1 MSASKIDISDTDI
14 RIMDLIVPSR
24 DVAGYIGKLSEDER
38 ETAVIRAVEVGVFCL
53 ERVQAGHDLDFIR
66 RQLETLVNDVQ
77 RAVDKI
83 PNETQERLTA
93 KIGTGEGQVLAPVRS
108 RLARGAPRIMSDIRW
123 TRAWHVWDYC
133 PQCGKL
139 TAHRAEPIGARK
151 PIPETG
157 AKIQSICS
165 ICTVCGYRRTKN
177 DWK

>member
-1 MSASKIDISDTDI
+1 
-14 RIMDLIVPSR
+14 
-24 DVAGYIGKLSEDER
+24 
-38 ETAVIRAVEVGVFCL
+38 
-53 ERVQAGHDLDFIR
+53 
-66 RQLETLVNDVQ
+66 
-77 RAVDKI
+77 
-83 PNETQERLTA
+83 
-93 KIGTGEGQVLAPVRS
+93 
-108 RLARGAPRIMSDIRW
+108 MSDIRW

-139 TAHRAEPIGARK
+139 TEHRAEPIGARK